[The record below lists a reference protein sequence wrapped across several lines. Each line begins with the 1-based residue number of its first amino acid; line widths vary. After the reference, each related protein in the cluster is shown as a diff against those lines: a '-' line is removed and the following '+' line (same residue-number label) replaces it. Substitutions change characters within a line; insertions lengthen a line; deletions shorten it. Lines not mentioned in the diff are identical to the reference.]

1 MKVKLCIL
9 VGGGSCEREV
19 SFRSRDNILKAID
32 EKKYDINVLEVPKNK
47 DKAWIKELMDIS
59 PDIVLSALHGG
70 EGENGAVQG
79 LLECLGIK
87 YLGSDVLSSALCM
100 DKFVSKTMMKASYIP
115 VAQDVLIKEKE
126 TVSKHREAIREMG
139 FPVVVKP
146 NRGGSSLGISI
157 VNNFEELENGI
168 QLAREFDTEI
178 LVEKY
183 IAGREITCGVI
194 ETEEGLEVL
203 SVLDITTDNK
213 SFYDYNAKYEDHKT
227 KIDFSTLPEFQQ
239 TMIKEIAK
247 KAFSVL
253 KCKGYGI
260 VDMIVKEEQ
269 VYVIELNSLPGL
281 TEHSLIPKTAEVSGL
296 GFAGFLDRMI
306 KFELER

>member
-19 SFRSRDNILKAID
+19 SFRSKENILKAID
-32 EKKYDINVLEVPKNK
+32 ENKYDINVIEVPKNK
-47 DKAWIKELMDIS
+47 DKAWIRELMDIS

-79 LLECLGIK
+79 LLECLDIK

-100 DKFVSKTMMKASYIP
+100 DKFVSKAIMKANYIP
-115 VAQDVLIKEKE
+115 VAEDVLIKEKE
-126 TVSKHREAIREMG
+126 EALKYKEDIREIG

-157 VNNFEELENGI
+157 VNSFDELEEGVKA
-168 QLAREFDTEI
+168 ARKIDTEI

-183 IAGREITCGVI
+183 IEGREITCGVI
-194 ETEEGLEVL
+194 ETENGLEVL
-203 SVLDITTDNK
+203 SVLDITTENR
-213 SFYDYNAKYEDHKT
+213 SFYDYSAKYEDEKT
-227 KIDFSTLPEFQQ
+227 KIGFSTLPEFQQ

-269 VYVIELNSLPGL
+269 VYVIELNTLPGL
-281 TEHSLIPKTAEVSGL
+281 TQHSLIPKTAEVSGL
-296 GFAGFLDRMI
+296 GFAGFLDRLI